1 MIITFILFVLQAH
14 SLAVVALVTSRPWRR
29 SATSSLHNKFTQLPY
44 CRQKRQRL
52 LHLAPQQLGEFE
64 PINLADDTSNERRVW
79 LYDFVT
85 TTTPKTIPYH
95 DAWDLQKSL
104 VEHQLSRIGKRP
116 SDPPLYD
123 QFVPTSVDDQEDGK
137 SSLMGCDSIIILEHD
152 PVYTLG
158 TASDPSF
165 ILGYDEDDV
174 DGNNIPIV
182 RIERG
187 GEVTYHGPGQ
197 LTVYPILDLRGYKQ
211 DVHWYMRALEEVILL
226 ALEKAGVKGAER
238 EDDLTGVWV
247 SNKKIAALG
256 IKARRWVTMHGLAIN
271 VDIRSLQN
279 FEGIVPCGLEGRA
292 VTCINDEIDM
302 PQFTVEEFAVHVK
315 EALEEIFGVRLV
327 STQ

>member
-14 SLAVVALVTSRPWRR
+14 SLAVVALVTSRPPFDWRR
-29 SATSSLHNKFTQLPY
+29 RSTSSLPI
-44 CRQKRQRL
+44 

-64 PINLADDTSNERRVW
+64 PINLADDTNNERRVW
-79 LYDFVT
+79 LYDYVT
-85 TTTPKTIPYH
+85 ANPKTIHYH

-116 SDPPLYD
+116 SNPPLYD
-123 QFVPTSVDDQEDGK
+123 QFVPTSVDDDQEDGK
-137 SSLMGCDSIIILEHD
+137 SSLVGCDSIIILEHD

-165 ILGYDEDDV
+165 IRGYDEDDV

-292 VTCINDEIDM
+292 VTCINDEIHDL

-315 EALEEIFGVRLV
+315 EALEEIFGVHLV